1 MAAEYEVNIKI
12 NSQQVER
19 QLQDIDKIVSN
30 IGKPKGGGSRRKLGL
45 AGLLPSSADL
55 KAAERGLV
63 QLNAKT
69 KAVQS
74 IQDKFS
80 ERRLRSLNRSNTLNE
95 KELRLNKQLTA
106 EARARLRLLSQ
117 TGAKGFDGTKP
128 QGRQLA
134 NDINARVKA
143 QDKRA
148 RLLNKI
154 NEMEAKG
161 LNVEKLR
168 KQLSK
173 ATTEQSARR
182 FASAD
187 KEFNLLRKTIELEQA
202 KLRIL
207 KEQRRNFPS
216 SPIRGT
222 ATMMGSPAQIAAS
235 GRQIASPI
243 GGGLGFPGSPGF
255 LAGATASR
263 TPFGLSFPT
272 GGVALPVKGSITMP
286 GSPIAVQ
293 AAKKTNLRA
302 LKVESSWAKALG
314 QLQVTAGVLKS
325 RDVKVK
331 QSWNV
336 ALGTLQETAKLIKV
350 RSQQAAGGLTGQSS
364 PIGGAGNIP
373 GSPAALKGG
382 RRRKKLEQVALG
394 AGFPLLFGG
403 GAGSVLG
410 GAAGGLTGSF
420 GAQIGLS
427 ALGQQAD
434 QLLASTVKT
443 AESVNSVGGAL
454 DFLRERSLFSSKETE
469 ELAKKLENQG
479 DLTGIAAL
487 VTEELNDALGP
498 GGIQKMQDLA
508 EQTKLAKQQWGE
520 LTTNLELL
528 ISGPLAEF
536 LKIVNAT
543 LGIKVAQSQFA
554 RSLSAL
560 KGKDPE
566 RLGKMLPS
574 FEGSKSKNRVAQ
586 IASNLAFGPN
596 TAGGIFDM
604 QGVPEN
610 SLISFT
616 EQMNS
621 ILKGMGTSDG
631 NIPITEEDKKRFKP
645 GSDMKKAAREEE
657 RLQKRLAKLEEERQK
672 IIEISRFKD
681 KIAAAEALG
690 DDQLVIRL
698 QGEQKMAE
706 IEASRKQELVGI
718 TDQRLIDSINIGKT
732 TEKLAAQRETE
743 RQITEEQRQRQELFQ
758 DTVADLEHQLALAQ
772 ATSEAER
779 ERLRIEKKLQE
790 LREDGMSEGQIG
802 QVGNLLKQISA
813 ENSPLNQFI
822 NQSVESLNNLEAH
835 AVQVSQG
842 IGNAIGNSLV
852 SGMQGLITGA
862 TSVKQVF
869 ADMLKSIA
877 DVLAQQAS
885 QMIATYIAIG
895 IARAFAGMGTKGDVV
910 QPNVIQ
916 SGAGF
921 GLGSEIQVG
930 GAASL
935 FAAEGA
941 YVTGPTNAVVG
952 EGGEPEYI
960 IPQSKMRE
968 SMSRYSRGSRGGGV
982 IPSDGGSSA
991 SGDGGVAVAAPID
1004 VRYTVE
1010 RINSVDYVTADQF
1023 QSGMQRAAS
1032 QGAQRGEQNTL
1043 KRLQMSGST
1052 RRRLGM

>member
-12 NSQQVER
+12 NSDKVVTDLNKVDNKIKNLGKSATSQQ
-19 QLQDIDKIVSN
+19 
-30 IGKPKGGGSRRKLGL
+30 KGL
-45 AGLLPSSADL
+45 
-55 KAAERGLV
+55 
-63 QLNAKT
+63 
-69 KAVQS
+69 QS
-74 IQDKFS
+74 I
-80 ERRLRSLNRSNTLNE
+80 
-95 KELRLNKQLTA
+95 
-106 EARARLRLLSQ
+106 
-117 TGAKGFDGTKP
+117 
-128 QGRQLA
+128 
-134 NDINARVKA
+134 V
-143 QDKRA
+143 DKRA
-148 RLLNKI
+148 RLMNRI
-154 NEMEAKG
+154 NELEGKG
-161 LNVEKLR
+161 LNVAKLR
-168 KQLSK
+168 KQMGK
-173 ATTEQSARR
+173 ATTEQGRKDLVNAQ
-182 FASAD
+182 
-187 KEFNLLRKTIELEQA
+187 KEFRILERNLRLEQS

-207 KEQRRNFPS
+207 KAQRQGFPA
-216 SPIRGT
+216 SPVRGVRS
-222 ATMMGSPAQIAAS
+222 MMGSPAQIKAS
-235 GRQIASPI
+235 GRQAADPLKGRPDLVGSPAYYEAQQKAIDRLARQGGASDPIKGHPNLVGSPKYFEAQQKEIDKAASQGGARNPLRGSKNLPGSPAYFDHLNREISKLARQGGASSPIRGNKDLIGSPAYYEHQRKELERLARKGGPASPI
-243 GGGLGFPGSPGF
+243 GGAANISGSPRARK
-255 LAGATASR
+255 AGMDR
-263 TPFGLSFPT
+263 
-272 GGVALPVKGSITMP
+272 
-286 GSPIAVQ
+286 
-293 AAKKTNLRA
+293 
-302 LKVESSWAKALG
+302 LG
-314 QLQVTAGVLKS
+314 
-325 RDVKVK
+325 
-331 QSWNV
+331 
-336 ALGTLQETAKLIKV
+336 
-350 RSQQAAGGLTGQSS
+350 
-364 PIGGAGNIP
+364 
-373 GSPAALKGG
+373 
-382 RRRKKLEQVALG
+382 QVALG

-403 GAGSVLG
+403 GAGSVIG

-536 LKIVNAT
+536 LRIVNAT

-560 KGKDPE
+560 KEQDPE
-566 RLGKMLPS
+566 RLRGLMPS
-574 FEGSKSKNRVAQ
+574 FQGAKDPVKGGLSSV
-586 IASNLAFGPN
+586 FMGPN
-596 TAGGIFDM
+596 MAGGVFDM
-604 QGVPEN
+604 QGLSEGA
-610 SLISFT
+610 LIDFT
-616 EQMNS
+616 SQMNN
-621 ILKGMGTSDG
+621 ILKSIGVKDAAV
-631 NIPITEEDKKRFKP
+631 PITEEDKKRFKP
-645 GSDMKKAAREEE
+645 GSGMKKAAREEE

-672 IIEISRFKD
+672 VMEISRFKD
-681 KIAAAEALG
+681 QIAAAEAA
-690 DDQLVIRL
+690 DDAQLVIRL

-706 IEASRKQELVGI
+706 IEASRKQALVGI
-718 TDQRLIDSINIGKT
+718 TDQREIDAINIGKA
-732 TEKLAAQRETE
+732 TEKLAIQRETE

-802 QVGNLLKQISA
+802 QVGDLLKQISA

-842 IGNAIGNSLV
+842 IGNAISNSLV

-869 ADMLKSIA
+869 ADMLKSVA
-877 DVLAQQAS
+877 DVLAQQAT

-895 IARAFAGMGTKGDVV
+895 IAKAFAGMGGGGGGENNLNVDLV
-910 QPNVIQ
+910 Q
-916 SGAGF
+916 SYM
-921 GLGSEIQVG
+921 
-930 GAASL
+930 
-935 FAAEGA
+935 AEGD
-941 YVTGPTNAVVG
+941 YVPGGFKAFDQGGVVSKPTLGLVG

-960 IPQSKMRE
+960 IPESKMRE
-968 SMSRYSRGSRGGGV
+968 SMSRYSRGSRGNSV
-982 IPSDGGSSA
+982 IPANGGGSGMED
-991 SGDGGVAVAAPID
+991 SGGGAVAAPID

-1023 QSGMQRAAS
+1023 QSGMQRAAA

-1043 KRLQMSGST
+1043 KRLQMSGGT
-1052 RRRLGM
+1052 RKRLGL